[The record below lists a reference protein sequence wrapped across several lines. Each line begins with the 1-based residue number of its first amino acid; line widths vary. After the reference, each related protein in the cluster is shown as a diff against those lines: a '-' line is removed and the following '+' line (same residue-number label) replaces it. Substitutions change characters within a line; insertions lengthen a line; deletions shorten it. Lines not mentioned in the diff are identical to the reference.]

1 MSRLK
6 KTKILFVEQV
16 KKLRVIPW
24 LSLPGIVLLL
34 ASTEPMIDYQL
45 YNSSW
50 PNEHYDGLGSNTSPG
65 NGLGNPSQLLTK
77 SSTAYEEGFAFL
89 TRDPSEL
96 YLMGGMISV
105 PNYIA
110 KMDPNSL
117 RQIKRTSLDCPR
129 VDCPFKYIWSP
140 SGAVH
145 VNGYIYVVA
154 ESRIWKLDKDLNVL
168 VFYDLPLK
176 DGAYN
181 ALKILP
187 DGNIVVKGLG
197 VAGGTQADQS
207 TLTVLTPDLEVVI
220 ADYKLP
226 EKSIGRISVLFRK
239 NKQYIYVTG
248 VTRLIR
254 LRYTSDGTPALTQDT
269 SWSYQYR
276 NVNDTATSAGG
287 IAEFIGNE
295 AYFMDNAQIS
305 DPLGPIHLI
314 RVNLDNSEDA
324 QTFTPFPGTTKGYHL
339 NKQLVD
345 PVNNVIVVADSTNGQ
360 LAGFRYLGDN
370 NFTQLWQR
378 PITTQVVAAAASD
391 SQQLYVDDQNSYGE
405 FVVILNIV
413 TGEVLNRIY
422 TGSTPGSNAIISIGY
437 NNDIFFNSGY
447 NGGKLSM
454 RIYKP

>member
-1 MSRLK
+1 MSILK
-6 KTKILFVEQV
+6 KIEILIVEQR
-16 KKLRVIPW
+16 KSLRAISW

-34 ASTEPMIDYQL
+34 ASTTPTIDYQL

-50 PNEHYDGLGSNTSPG
+50 PNEHYDGLGSNASPG
-65 NGLGNPSQLLTK
+65 NGLGNPSQLLTT

-89 TRDPSEL
+89 TRDRSEL
-96 YLMGGMISV
+96 YLMGGMVSF

-110 KMDPNSL
+110 KMNPTSL
-117 RQIKRTSLDCPR
+117 AQIKRTSLDCPSTA
-129 VDCPFKYIWSP
+129 CPFNHIWSP

-145 VNGYIYVVA
+145 ANGYLYVVA

-168 VFYDLPLK
+168 AFYNLPLK
-176 DGAYN
+176 NGAYN

-207 TLTVLTPDLEVVI
+207 TLTVLTPNLEVVI

-226 EKSIGRISVLFRK
+226 EKSIGRISVLFRN

-248 VTRLIR
+248 VTKLIR

-276 NVNDTATSAGG
+276 NENDTATSAGG

-314 RVNLDNSEDA
+314 RVNLNNSADA

-360 LAGFRYLGDN
+360 LAGFRYLGNN

-378 PITTQVVAAAASD
+378 PITTQVVASAASA
-391 SQQLYVDDQNSYGE
+391 SQQLYVDAQNSSGE

-413 TGEVLNRIY
+413 TGEMLNRIY
-422 TGSTPGSNAIISIGY
+422 TSSTQGSNAILSIGY

-454 RIYKP
+454 RIYRP